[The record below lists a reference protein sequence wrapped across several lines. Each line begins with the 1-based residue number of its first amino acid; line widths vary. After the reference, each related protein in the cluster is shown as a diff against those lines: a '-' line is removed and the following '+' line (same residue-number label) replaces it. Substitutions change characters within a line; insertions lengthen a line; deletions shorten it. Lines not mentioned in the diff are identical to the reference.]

1 MDTDDICDCE
11 DQDPC
16 DRLADRLEKIM
27 KEKQKKCEI
36 EKRKKHP
43 WGVPPGPFPEEVGKL
58 WERAEGKGHRE
69 SKERRRTFDWS
80 AIWRRKSTHLW

>member
-16 DRLADRLEKIM
+16 DRLTDRLEKFM

-36 EKRKKHP
+36 EKRKNYP
-43 WGVPPGPFPEEVGKL
+43 WGVPPGPFPEEVEELREG
-58 WERAEGKGHRE
+58 AEGKGHRE
-69 SKERRRTFDWS
+69 SKERR
-80 AIWRRKSTHLW
+80 